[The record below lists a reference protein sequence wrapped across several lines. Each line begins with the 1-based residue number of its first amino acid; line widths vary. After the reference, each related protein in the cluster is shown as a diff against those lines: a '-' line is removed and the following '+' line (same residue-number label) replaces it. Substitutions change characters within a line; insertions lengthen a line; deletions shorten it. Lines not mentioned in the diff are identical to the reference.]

1 MRVLHTSDWH
11 IGRRFKG
18 VDLLRYQR
26 AALEWLIGLIEC
38 EHVDVLCVSGD
49 VYDLSVPSAESVRL
63 FDEMFARLGRV
74 QVGGRPLE
82 IVITPGN
89 HDSAIRLGAGAGLM
103 LPNVHMRCGLGDI
116 TEPVLIERGGET
128 LAVYTVPYLDP
139 DTARPGM
146 RALLETADACACAGG
161 GADGGGADT
170 GAGERIPRS
179 HEGMMRAA
187 LTLVTH
193 DLAARRRRD
202 PALVAVLMAHAF
214 VSGASPSDSERAIT
228 VGGVDSVPASL
239 FSHSGLDYLAL
250 GHLHRPQRVNIP
262 DAPVEGSA
270 PGSDSG
276 SGSDFGS
283 VNDGV
288 AEAESV
294 SGFGLGR
301 TPQAR
306 YSGSLLAYS
315 FSESH
320 VPPVEGNGKSVVLF
334 DIDGGTV
341 HDIRTV
347 DVESGEPVFVRLEGS
362 ESELL
367 GDLARKHHDDWVSI
381 TVHVDA
387 FPQGIYQK
395 LDDRYAHALEK
406 NIVYDR
412 KTSSVGRRAVDLRK
426 AKSHLDVVEQFV
438 RHQLD
443 RDPDEAETSVLR
455 SVVEAVEHQDDEHAG
470 GHAGGAVANGETPTG
485 SADVPAA
492 EDATGMTDTT
502 TLNGKEQ

>member
-26 AALEWLIGLIEC
+26 AALEWLIGLIER

-63 FDEMFARLGRV
+63 FDEMFARLGRI

-116 TEPVLIERGGET
+116 AEPVLIERGGET

-146 RALLETADACACAGG
+146 QTLLETVDADDSAGAGG
-161 GADGGGADT
+161 SVDGSGADN

-187 LTLVTH
+187 LTLVTR

-202 PALVAVLMAHAF
+202 PVLAAVLMAHAF

-262 DAPVEGSA
+262 DALVGDSA
-270 PGSDSG
+270 QGSG
-276 SGSDFGS
+276 SGCDSDPE
-283 VNDGV
+283 NDGG
-288 AEAESV
+288 AGAESV

-320 VPPVEGNGKSVVLF
+320 VPPVDGNGKSVVLF
-334 DIDGGTV
+334 DIDGGAV

-347 DVESGEPVFVRLEGS
+347 DVESGEPAFVRLEGT

-406 NIVYDR
+406 SIVYDR

-470 GHAGGAVANGETPTG
+470 GHAGGAVADGKTPTG
-485 SADVPAA
+485 SAGVPAA

>member
-26 AALEWLIGLIEC
+26 AALEWLISLIER

-74 QVGGRPLE
+74 RVGSSPLE

-116 TEPVLIERGGET
+116 AEPVLVERGGET

-146 RALLETADACACAGG
+146 QALLETA
-161 GADGGGADT
+161 GADNGS
-170 GAGERIPRS
+170 EKRIPRS

-187 LTLVTH
+187 LTLVTR

-202 PALVAVLMAHAF
+202 PALVAMLMAHAF

-276 SGSDFGS
+276 SGSGFGS
-283 VNDGV
+283 VNDGG
-288 AEAESV
+288 AGAESV
-294 SGFGLGR
+294 SGFGLDR
-301 TPQAR
+301 TPQAL

-334 DIDGGTV
+334 DIDGGAV
-341 HDIRTV
+341 HDVRTV
-347 DVESGEPVFVRLEGS
+347 DVQSGEPAFVRLEGTA
-362 ESELL
+362 SELL
-367 GDLARKHHDDWVSI
+367 GDLARKHRDDWVSI
-381 TVHVDA
+381 TVHVNA

-412 KTSSVGRRAVDLRK
+412 KTSSAGRRAVDLRK

-443 RDPDEAETSVLR
+443 RDPDEVETKVLR
-455 SVVEAVEHQDDEHAG
+455 SVVETVEHQDDEHA
-470 GHAGGAVANGETPTG
+470 
-485 SADVPAA
+485 
-492 EDATGMTDTT
+492 TGMTDTS

>member
-74 QVGGRPLE
+74 QVGGSPLE
-82 IVITPGN
+82 IIITPGN

-116 TEPVLIERGGET
+116 AEPVLVERGGET

-146 RALLETADACACAGG
+146 QALLETAGACASAGSG
-161 GADGGGADT
+161 ISVDGSGVDNGM
-170 GAGERIPRS
+170 GERIPRS

-187 LTLVTH
+187 LTLVTR
-193 DLAARRRRD
+193 DLAARRRYD
-202 PALVAVLMAHAF
+202 PALAAVLMAHAF
-214 VSGASPSDSERAIT
+214 VSGASSSDSERAIT

-262 DAPVEGSA
+262 DVPVEGSA

-276 SGSDFGS
+276 SGSGFGS
-283 VNDGV
+283 VNDGGAGV
-288 AEAESV
+288 ESV
-294 SGFGLGR
+294 SGFGLDR

-334 DIDGGTV
+334 DIDGGAV
-341 HDIRTV
+341 HDVRTV
-347 DVESGEPVFVRLEGS
+347 DVQSGEPAFVRLEGS
-362 ESELL
+362 ENELL
-367 GDLARKHHDDWVSI
+367 GDLARKHRDDWVSI

-412 KTSSVGRRAVDLRK
+412 KTTSAGRRAVDLRK

-443 RDPDEAETSVLR
+443 RDPDEAEIKVLR
-455 SVVEAVEHQDDEHAG
+455 SVVETVEHQDDEH
-470 GHAGGAVANGETPTG
+470 
-485 SADVPAA
+485 
-492 EDATGMTDTT
+492 ATGMTDTT